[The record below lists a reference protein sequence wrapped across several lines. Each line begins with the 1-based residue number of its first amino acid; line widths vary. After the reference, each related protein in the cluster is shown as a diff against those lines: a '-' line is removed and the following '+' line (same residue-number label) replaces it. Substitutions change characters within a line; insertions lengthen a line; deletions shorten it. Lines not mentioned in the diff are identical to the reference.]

1 SPAIGGGLG
10 ATASGLIIAIP
21 AFGAFYFLR
30 NRARA
35 SIHHIQDITTRL
47 FATRPYESLA
57 GVHLGDEELYAAI
70 PNWLVQPR
78 GSGQTGK
85 LITPAE
91 ERKKDRDMAAGA
103 GGAESGEPEFQVAP
117 MIDVLLTI
125 LVFFMT
131 ITSAQV
137 LKVDKTINLPV
148 AKDAQKKDNSR
159 AETVVN
165 VRWKDK
171 KAGFVFDDR
180 VFTQAA
186 EMVEPL
192 K

>member
-1 SPAIGGGLG
+1 M
-10 ATASGLIIAIP
+10 ASG
-21 AFGAFYFLR
+21 
-30 NRARA
+30 
-35 SIHHIQDITTRL
+35 
-47 FATRPYESLA
+47 
-57 GVHLGDEELYAAI
+57 V
-70 PNWLVQPR
+70 
-78 GSGQTGK
+78 
-85 LITPAE
+85 
-91 ERKKDRDMAAGA
+91 

-137 LKVDKTINLPV
+137 LKVDKTITLPV

-171 KAGFVFDDR
+171 KASFVFDDR
-180 VFTQAA
+180 VFTQATA
-186 EMVEPL
+186 MAEPL
-192 K
+192 RTAKITGEKKITGTQNPAFRVIIRGDRDVPAIYVSQAMNACAEAGITDISFSAVNKD